1 MQPLK
6 LSAMALAAL
15 LLLGAPLY
23 LPEFWTLNILARA
36 FALGIV
42 ALSLTF
48 LSSFC
53 GMVSLCQMTIAGV
66 AGYGIALLSANATG
80 MGLALPW
87 QLAAPLS
94 LAAAVLVA
102 ALIGWISQRS
112 YEVYLLMFTLA
123 VGVATLFFV
132 QQNMEIFNGSDGIS
146 GIVIP
151 AFLRAD
157 ASGNRAWTH
166 VQSIYWLI
174 LGCATLL
181 MAVVLHLEKT
191 PLGLTLKSIRDNP
204 RRLKA
209 LGYNVARYKVV
220 AFTISGFIAGVGGIL
235 LAWYNAQ
242 ISPGSIDVNANV
254 AILVIAVLG
263 GQKRPLGAFV
273 GAVVYVLLE
282 VFASEV
288 FSRERF
294 NLLVGATFL
303 LVLYFSPN
311 GILGL
316 IPDFNHKRRL

>member
-1 MQPLK
+1 MKQLK
-6 LSAMALAAL
+6 LPALVIAAL

-36 FALGIV
+36 LALGIV

-80 MGLALPW
+80 MGAAIPW
-87 QLAAPLS
+87 QLATPLS
-94 LAAAVLVA
+94 LAASVLA
-102 ALIGWISQRS
+102 AAFIGWISQRS

-132 QQNMEIFNGSDGIS
+132 QQNMEVFNGSDGIS

-151 AFLRAD
+151 EFLRAD
-157 ASGNRAWTH
+157 AGGNRVWTH
-166 VQSIYWLI
+166 VLSIYWLI
-174 LGCATLL
+174 LACAVVLT
-181 MAVVLHLEKT
+181 AAVLHLEKT

-204 RRLKA
+204 RRLNA
-209 LGYNVARYKVV
+209 LGYNVARYKII

-235 LAWYNAQ
+235 LTWYNAQ
-242 ISPGSIDVNANV
+242 ISPGSIDVSANV

-282 VFASEV
+282 VFASEI

-294 NLLVGATFL
+294 NLLIGATFL

-311 GILGL
+311 GIMGL
-316 IPDFNHKRRL
+316 IPDFNNKRRL